1 MTGRRS
7 MDDPR
12 LLVSRPFRAVHF
24 LFGLRWPDVAA
35 LPAST
40 LVASLQTL
48 GMSATAARGTLLR
61 LRRAGALAARPVGRG
76 AIYELTPPSKRLA
89 GEILR
94 RATEDPPR
102 WDGIFRG
109 ALVDVPSRGRAYRE
123 VLKRRAA
130 YAGFG
135 LLRPSL
141 LIAPYE
147 ASWSALEPVIASA
160 PDQTWITRVDLRLSA
175 ADARR
180 AAREIWDLDALAAAL
195 RKETKRMSAVGA
207 TYATKP
213 RSGRS
218 ALIDIWKAIADF
230 FLLFSVQPPLP
241 QELLP
246 EDWPIAE
253 ARAAFARIAERVA
266 PHALAYLD
274 AMSEGTETGRS

>member
-1 MTGRRS
+1 

-24 LFGLRWPDVAA
+24 LLGLGWPDVAP

-40 LVASLQTL
+40 LVASLQAL

-61 LRRAGALAARPVGRG
+61 LRRAGALAARPAGRG
-76 AIYELTPPSKRLA
+76 AIYELTPPAKRLT
-89 GEILR
+89 GEVLR
-94 RATEDPPR
+94 RATEDPPP
-102 WDGIFRG
+102 WDGIFRA
-109 ALVDVPSRGRAYRE
+109 ALVDVPLRARAYRE

-147 ASWSALEPVIASA
+147 ASWSALEPTLASA
-160 PDQTWITRVDLRLSA
+160 PDRTWITRAELRLSE

-180 AAREIWDLDALAAAL
+180 AARDVWDLDALAAAL
-195 RKETKRMSAVGA
+195 RKETKRMSAIA
-207 TYATKP
+207 AAYATKP
-213 RSGRS
+213 RSGRR
-218 ALIDIWKAIADF
+218 ALIDLWKTIADF

-241 QELLP
+241 LELLP
-246 EDWPIAE
+246 EDWPIGE
-253 ARAAFARIAERVA
+253 ARAAFAQIAERVA
-266 PHALAYLD
+266 PHALAYLG
-274 AMSEGTETGRS
+274 AMSEGSETGRV